1 MYFELAHSLQEL
13 FDVAVT
19 LLQFL
24 HLFTPRESGTL
35 IRIYKVLFSSSVAV
49 VTKLQ
54 GKASIFLILCLST
67 ECWKLHLKDFK

>member
-35 IRIYKVLFSSSVAV
+35 IRIYKVLFFSGSSHKVA
-49 VTKLQ
+49 
-54 GKASIFLILCLST
+54 GES
-67 ECWKLHLKDFK
+67 